1 MRVVLDTNILIAA
14 FISPKGF
21 ASRVLDLWI
30 EGEYTLVTSSWQ
42 VDEFKRVSRYDRVK
56 KRVEPHEIGTFVN
69 VLRDHAIVIENLPS
83 IDVSPDP
90 DDNPMIAT
98 ALAGGA
104 QYLVS
109 RDKSDVL
116 NLEIVT
122 GVRILT
128 LREFIEL
135 FGMSETGRG

>member
-14 FISPKGF
+14 FVSPEGF

-42 VDEFKRVSRYDRVK
+42 IEELRRISRYDRVK
-56 KRVEPHEIGTFVN
+56 KRIEPHEVGTFVN
-69 VLRDHAIVIENLPS
+69 TLREHAIVIEDLPS

-90 DDNPMIAT
+90 DDNPIIAT
-98 ALAGGA
+98 AIAGAA

-109 RDKSDVL
+109 GDKHDLLDLGAVA
-116 NLEIVT
+116 

-128 LREFIEL
+128 IRDFVGL
-135 FGMSETGRG
+135 FDMPEP